1 MSRRAILVVVALV
14 VAALSTALLTIYV
27 RDADARADEGKDLV
41 SVLVA
46 SEEIPAGQTG
56 QQINDSGAVDV
67 VSVPAEVANP
77 DALSEI
83 TDTYKNQFTDAV
95 IYPGEQINKNRFK
108 RTANSRLG
116 IDEGQ
121 IAVAIPLDDAAR
133 VAGYVEPGS
142 EVAVFVTLDN
152 DGASETRLLLK
163 RVKVLATGTDQAG
176 SENEGALLTVQV
188 DQTQAQDLI
197 YAQANGRLYIALL
210 DPNTELATLPPT
222 NAVTI
227 VGAR

>member
-27 RDADARADEGKDLV
+27 RDADARADEGLDLV
-41 SVLVA
+41 RVLVA
-46 SEEIPAGQTG
+46 SEQIPAGQTG
-56 QQINDSGAVDV
+56 QQLLDSGVVDE
-67 VSVPAEVANP
+67 VSVPAEAANA
-77 DALSEI
+77 DALSQI
-83 TDTYKNQFTDAV
+83 TDTYRTQYTDAV

-121 IAVAIPLDDAAR
+121 IAMAILVDDAAR

-152 DGASETRLLLK
+152 NGASETGLLLK

-176 SENEGALLTVQV
+176 SENEGALLTLQV
-188 DQTQAQDLI
+188 DQIQAQKLI
-197 YAQANGRLYIALL
+197 YAQANGRLYVALL
-210 DPNTELATLPPT
+210 DPNTNLAPLPPT

-227 VGAR
+227 VGAP